1 MIWAIWPWLGLQRGE
16 NCKMKNSLQKCLKS
30 LQSWVRLEEEKEVSV
45 RSTKENKKERGEKNK
60 REEEEDGWGS
70 R

>member
-1 MIWAIWPWLGLQRGE
+1 
-16 NCKMKNSLQKCLKS
+16 MKNSLQKCLKS

-60 REEEEDGWGS
+60 REEEEDGLGS